1 MAEPNLL
8 NYQAK
13 SEAARS
19 VEDLIGKIDSAHHQW
34 DTYGAA
40 LSLSYKEAYKA
51 HTDTLKAV
59 EQRFKSESSSL
70 FYYILVAFV
79 AGAAGGVAGMLI
91 TPILNR
97 AGNYI
102 GRRLAAQTNSKL
114 ASMTIA
120 YREPAIPAHVR
131 TRALEA
137 VEKQQRFQGRVN
149 KATEIGQTTILE
161 GTKEVG
167 VKGVEKLELEKFL
180 APAPPK
186 PSDGDAVFQPPET
199 DPHKFDL
206 LKRIEIGICASVLKE
221 NVRRYQFLTDEGR
234 FPAKSAAQFRESLI
248 QGSFLNQQ
256 PGTSQIEWARSE
268 KARKQAEL
276 AMWIAWA
283 QVMNIDYWK
292 IRLKG
297 IQHIDRGID
306 YNDFREVKRYDPVF
320 DRLMYCGVG
329 PMVGMS
335 YTVAR
340 DWGHMTQGLNGQ
352 VLNIPALKQLGNRQ
366 PVRWLARVDNIVR
379 QRKFGLNDFENIT
392 GEKF

>member
-1 MAEPNLL
+1 MAELNLL

-40 LSLSYKEAYKA
+40 LSLSYKEAYTA

-59 EQRFKSESSSL
+59 EQRFKSESSAL
-70 FYYILVAFV
+70 FYYILAAFV

-91 TPILNR
+91 TPILTR
-97 AGNYI
+97 AGSYI
-102 GRRLAAQTNSKL
+102 GRRMAAQTNRKL
-114 ASMTIA
+114 ESMTIA
-120 YREPAIPAHVR
+120 YREPAIPQHVR
-131 TRALEA
+131 TRTLEA
-137 VEKQQRFQGRVN
+137 VEKQQRRQDRVN
-149 KATEIGQTTILE
+149 KATEVGQTTILE

-167 VKGVEKLELEKFL
+167 VKGVEKLELDKFL

-186 PSDGDAVFQPPET
+186 PEGGDAAFQPPET

-221 NVRRYQFLTDEGR
+221 NVRRFQFLTDEGR
-234 FPAKSAAQFRESLI
+234 FPAKGAVQFRESLI
-248 QGSFLNQQ
+248 QGSFLNEQ
-256 PGTSQIEWARSE
+256 PGTHQIEWAKSE
-268 KARKQAEL
+268 NAKKQAEI

-283 QVMNIDYWK
+283 QVRDIDYWK

-306 YNDFREVKRYDPVF
+306 YNDFAEIKKYDPVF
-320 DRLMYCGVG
+320 DRLIYCGVG
-329 PMVGMS
+329 HMVNMS
-335 YTVAR
+335 YTVAK
-340 DWGHMTQGLNGQ
+340 DWARMAQGYQGQ

-366 PVRWLARVDNIVR
+366 PVRWLKRVDNIVR
-379 QRKFGLNDFENIT
+379 QRNFGLNDFADIT